1 MIKYPPASAGDSGEQ
16 CCEDPLEE
24 ERATQSMD
32 NPKDR
37 GVCRATVQ
45 GVTELDT
52 TKLLSMHIYTQT

>member
-32 NPKDR
+32 NPTDR
-37 GVCRATVQ
+37 GDCRATVH
-45 GVTELDT
+45 GGTELDT